1 MQRHRW
7 FLGVLA
13 TAWVA
18 VATAGAPAG
27 SAPAPRPATGRFI
40 VKLRPGVTDA
50 TARRQVLAA
59 EPDRGRALAERVA
72 LPLRASR
79 ALGHDLINLVA
90 DGPLSA
96 ADEVAAIA
104 RLAADPDVEFVERD
118 ERRQALAVAGDPLFV
133 DQWYLQSAQPAAS
146 RFDLAWDGTT
156 GLTDTVIAVLDT
168 GIRFDHPDL
177 RRTSQGGRLLPG
189 YDFVSG
195 ETPTSFR
202 VANDGDGWDPD
213 PSDPGDWV
221 DATDLQQ
228 PVFDSCGNEDSSWH
242 GTRVAGIVGAI
253 TNNGDGIAGAT
264 WAPRVLP
271 VRVLGKCGGYDSD
284 IIAGMRWAAGL
295 PVGGVVANP
304 HPAKVLN
311 LSLGSSGSCTRAYRD
326 VLTELTAAGVVVV
339 AAAGNVNGPVDV
351 PARCP
356 GVVGVGGLRHVG
368 TKVGYS
374 SQGAEVAIAAPAGNC
389 VNLAGAC
396 LFSLTTT
403 TDAGTTTP
411 AGPTYTDGFN
421 ANIGTSFASPLVA
434 AMVGLMHGVNPALRT
449 AEFRAR
455 LQAAA
460 RPFPVEP
467 GLPTCPNVDFDTQ
480 QCNCTTS
487 TCGAGIADADR
498 AVAEALRPIARIAT
512 PADTSP
518 GITVELDGTDSA
530 AARDRTLVAWS
541 WSVVSGPA
549 VAIANPGAPV
559 ASVVAPGNGTST
571 IALRV
576 TDDAGRTDTSTLTVG
591 GITDPVPPDTGGS
604 SAGGGGGG
612 GGAPDALVLASLA
625 ALGLR
630 RPRQR

>member
-1 MQRHRW
+1 MQRHLW
-7 FLGVLA
+7 FVGVLA

-18 VATAGAPAG
+18 MAAAAPPAG
-27 SAPAPRPATGRFI
+27 SGPTAELPTGRFI
-40 VKLRPGVTDA
+40 VKLRAA
-50 TARRQVLAA
+50 TAANRRQALATD
-59 EPDRGRALAERVA
+59 EDPGRALARRVA

-79 ALGHDLINLVA
+79 DLGHDLVNLVA
-90 DGPLSA
+90 DASFQP
-96 ADEVAAIA
+96 ADEAALMA
-104 RLAADPDVEFVERD
+104 RLAGDPEVEFVERD
-118 ERRQALAVAGDPLFV
+118 ARRRALAVAGDPLFV
-133 DQWYLQSAQPAAS
+133 DQWYLQSTQPAAS
-146 RFDLAWDGTT
+146 RFDLAWERATGTP
-156 GLTDTVIAVLDT
+156 DTVIAVLDT

-177 RRTSQGGRLLPG
+177 RRVSEGGRLLPG

-195 ETPTSFR
+195 ETPASFR
-202 VANDGDGWDPD
+202 VANDGNGWDPD

-221 DATDLQQ
+221 DDTDLQQ
-228 PVFDSCGNEDSSWH
+228 PVFNGCGDEDSSWH
-242 GTRVAGIVGAI
+242 GTRVAGIIGAI

-295 PVGGVVANP
+295 PVGGVPANP
-304 HPAKVLN
+304 SPAKILN
-311 LSLGSSGSCTRAYRD
+311 LSLGSSGSCTQAYRV

-339 AAAGNVNGPVDV
+339 AAAGNVNGPVDT

-389 VNLAGAC
+389 VTLGGAC

-403 TDAGTTTP
+403 TDAGTEGPVGP
-411 AGPTYTDGFN
+411 AYTDAVN

-434 AMVGLMHGVNPALRT
+434 AIVGLMHGANPSLRT
-449 AEFRAR
+449 AEFRTR
-455 LQAAA
+455 LLAAA
-460 RPFPVEP
+460 RPFPVQP
-467 GLPTCPNVDFDTQ
+467 GLPTCPSVDFDTQ

-498 AVAEALRPIARIAT
+498 ALDEALRPIARVAT
-512 PADTSP
+512 PADVSP
-518 GITVELDGTDSA
+518 GTTVSLDGADSA
-530 AARDRTLVAWS
+530 AARDRSIVAWD

-549 VAIANPGAPV
+549 VAIANAGGPL

-576 TDDAGRTDTSTLTVG
+576 TDDAGRTDTATLAVG
-591 GITDPVPPDTGGS
+591 GLADPEPPGTGS
-604 SAGGGGGG
+604 SSTGGGGG
-612 GGAPDALVLASLA
+612 GGAPDALVLAALA

-630 RPRQR
+630 RARQR